1 MVITTE
7 EYNDDLYEMLRRFT
21 DDNVKMVA
29 SWVVERTMKKDG
41 TDAKIREAQDLVALQ
56 EIASRPVPLLPSA
69 KKRFWDEVEA
79 RYRESSYYDRF
90 SFFNNRMYRSI
101 SDRDNSGLK
110 MTINEKLWEL
120 PKEIVDGS
128 HIEKRMSVYL
138 SDTQELISDLV
149 EILEEQYD
157 ERVTQTRV
165 AIAKYLEPHKSA
177 LSKLQKELGQVEDAL
192 RKITGDC
199 LVSAQDKESIVAALR
214 EKQKELAAMKAREI
228 GNMRGVK
235 AFVDEIRTAQATFDA
250 MIALLERK
258 NAESKARKDYL
269 ALISK
274 LDAKIP
280 KLNDI
285 FLELSA
291 QLKKDIGGIRDAFFL
306 LNMSVKQDLIKSLED
321 QTVLNA
327 ILGTMGEGVA
337 ERIASAKEGLDAR
350 DEAVYDIDLSFLDSR
365 KRPA

>member
-1 MVITTE
+1 MVNTMGKH
-7 EYNDDLYEMLRRFT
+7 YDDLYDMLLRFA

-29 SWVVERTMKKDG
+29 SWVVERTMMKDG
-41 TDAKIREAQDLVALQ
+41 TEAKVREAQDLIVLRDLAFQ
-56 EIASRPVPLLPSA
+56 PVPFLPWD
-69 KKRFWDEVEA
+69 RNRYWDEVEA
-79 RYRESSYYDRF
+79 LYKESSFNSNSGF
-90 SFFNNRMYRSI
+90 SFLSSI
-101 SDRDNSGLK
+101 YHSILGRDNESLQLAI
-110 MTINEKLWEL
+110 TEKLREL
-120 PKEIVDGS
+120 PQGIADGS
-128 HIEKRMSVYL
+128 HIEKRVGAYL
-138 SDTQELISDLV
+138 GDTQELIGDLID
-149 EILEEQYD
+149 ILQEQYN

-192 RKITGDC
+192 RKITGDG
-199 LVSAQDKESIVAALR
+199 LVSAQDKESIMAALGD
-214 EKQKELAAMKAREI
+214 KHKELVAMKAREI

-235 AFVDEIRTAQATFDA
+235 AFVDEIRAAQATFDA

-291 QLKKDIGGIRDAFFL
+291 ELKKDIGGIRDAFFL

-337 ERIASAKEGLDAR
+337 ERIASAR
-350 DEAVYDIDLSFLDSR
+350 
-365 KRPA
+365 